1 MVENVREWQR
11 ILGEMV
17 AGVVIKVCTLSRTP
31 PNVKTPQRHSQDRQE
46 GTTNPLTD
54 TTYLIYTNKVSK
66 G

>member
-1 MVENVREWQR
+1 
-11 ILGEMV
+11 L
-17 AGVVIKVCTLSRTP
+17 VIKVRTLSRTP